1 MSPRLPLLAA
11 SEAPPLARRWYGH
24 DGVASPLTRS
34 LAAAPDVMETALP
47 FLADVLGESA
57 LDLATKELVIMRVSH
72 LNGCRYCIGAHRG
85 AAEAAGIA
93 GERLAAVLGDA
104 PLDVLTPRER
114 TILAWV
120 DTVTLDPAAA
130 SDELAGDVVRLVRD
144 DGLVELTLLA
154 GAVGM
159 LNRYCTALDLPAPA

>member
-1 MSPRLPLLAA
+1 
-11 SEAPPLARRWYGH
+11 
-24 DGVASPLTRS
+24 
-34 LAAAPDVMETALP
+34 
-47 FLADVLGESA
+47 
-57 LDLATKELVIMRVSH
+57 
-72 LNGCRYCIGAHRG
+72 
-85 AAEAAGIA
+85 
-93 GERLAAVLGDA
+93 VLGDA